1 MLVLLFLIINEVHI
15 SSKWKMWNGINGI
28 LFRKLFWPT
37 AVRKKMSYSDWAK
50 LLKFEV
56 EGWTY
61 KNFEITQA
69 IYSNRSIQFWNRMI
83 FDLFPLEQLNSNW
96 KKQLWFRNLQE
107 KLANDTFESF
117 IASIT
122 DLRAKE
128 QNLPSPN

>member
-1 MLVLLFLIINEVHI
+1 MIEQNFLSNLVKGQYN
-15 SSKWKMWNGINGI
+15 
-28 LFRKLFWPT
+28 
-37 AVRKKMSYSDWAK
+37 
-50 LLKFEV
+50 
-56 EGWTY
+56 
-61 KNFEITQA
+61 
-69 IYSNRSIQFWNRMI
+69 FWNRMI
-83 FDLFPLEQLNSNW
+83 FDLVPLEQLNSNW